1 MGRAGRVLG
10 SVEGMRRSTPGL
22 VLAAL
27 LAACTE
33 AKEPAPPPAPKW
45 PTPPSPELPMTPA
58 KAREIIGDLPM
69 PCIQMAT
76 WKIEQA
82 TCDARQNK
90 PVDQEAL
97 RTELRDLR
105 WRLQQKTPEE
115 ASAACEVQ
123 LAEMGKK
130 PKPAVCWDL
139 GTT

>member
-1 MGRAGRVLG
+1 MLKPIMGLALAGLLLG
-10 SVEGMRRSTPGL
+10 
-22 VLAAL
+22 
-27 LAACTE
+27 ACTE

-45 PTPPSPELPMTPA
+45 PVPPSPELPMTPA

-76 WKIEQA
+76 WKVEQA

-105 WRLQQKTPEE
+105 WTLQQKTPDE
-115 ASAACEVQ
+115 ASAACEAQ
-123 LAEMGKK
+123 LAEMGKR